1 MNDEYDNSA
10 IFETMEWAK
19 TWGVI
24 ALLGT
29 LGIGI
34 VTYGIWEHIRPREVM
49 VEIIKEQ
56 GASNKAQTHGEV
68 VVDVSGAVEK
78 PGVYKLPSNSR
89 IGDALVVAGGL
100 SANADR
106 SWVATT
112 LNLAEKVE
120 DGEKIYVPDI
130 SAVPQV
136 SESVGQIGEK
146 SANNKMNINIASEA
160 ELDKLE
166 GIGEARAKAIV
177 DNRPYSKTE
186 EIVSKAKIPES
197 VYAKIRDSISV
208 Y

>member
-1 MNDEYDNSA
+1 
-10 IFETMEWAK
+10 MEWAK

-34 VTYGIWEHIRPREVM
+34 VTYGIWEQIKPREVM

-56 GASNKAQTHGEV
+56 GASNNAQTHGEV

-100 SANADR
+100 AASADR
-106 SWVATT
+106 LWVAAT

-120 DGEKIYVPDI
+120 DGEKIYVPD
-130 SAVPQV
+130 V
-136 SESVGQIGEK
+136 SEDRVISNSGLPDDFLSGDISRALTRSKSTGQKI
-146 SANNKMNINIASEA
+146 NINTASEA

-177 DNRPYSKTE
+177 DNRPYGKSE
-186 EIVSKAKIPES
+186 EIMSKAKIPES
-197 VYAKIRDSISV
+197 VYEKISDSISV

>member
-1 MNDEYDNSA
+1 MG
-10 IFETMEWAK
+10 WAK

-29 LGIGI
+29 MGIGI
-34 VTYGIWEHIRPREVM
+34 VTYGIWDQIRPREVM

-100 SANADR
+100 AASADR

-112 LNLAEKVE
+112 LNLAEKLE
-120 DGEKIYVPDI
+120 DGEKLYIPVKSEARVI
-130 SAVPQV
+130 SNSVDQIV
-136 SESVGQIGEK
+136 SK
-146 SANNKMNINIASEA
+146 SASNKMNINTASEA

-166 GIGEARAKAIV
+166 GIGEARANAIV

-197 VYAKIRDSISV
+197 VYEKIRDSISV